1 MQNNYI
7 QKLQPVNHDHTLDE
21 VTQFAKSLG
30 IKTFDFPDDMAM
42 KDYRLSIEKKIVD
55 TVHPYKIYENKK
67 VPGQWAT
74 YIYDRFRKGKR
85 RNIRRR
91 NYDELIHAL
100 TEYYINNYDINI
112 TMQYL
117 FEKWLIYRRDETPVK
132 PGTIRKDLSTWNT
145 YCKNVK
151 LDDKSLS
158 DIRVSEV
165 SQKYLA
171 RFFRNL
177 TKRRQFTKQAVNNIR
192 SIFSG
197 MLSYAVELE
206 LIEHNPIHDVD
217 FKRLPFKPV
226 PDKQED
232 VFTREETYKLLTY
245 AYNGE
250 NLPQLSRMMGHS
262 QVSTTL
268 HYLRNVDKEN
278 TFADVFKNLG
288 NSH

>member
-42 KDYRLSIEKKIVD
+42 KDYRSSIEKRIVD
-55 TVHPYKIYENKK
+55 TV
-67 VPGQWAT
+67 
-74 YIYDRFRKGKR
+74 
-85 RNIRRR
+85 IRRR

-117 FEKWLIYRRDETPVK
+117 FEKWLIFRRDETPVK
-132 PGTIRKDLSTWNT
+132 PGTIRKDLSAWNT

-171 RFFRNL
+171 RFF
-177 TKRRQFTKQAVNNIR
+177 IR
-192 SIFSG
+192 PLRI
-197 MLSYAVELE
+197 
-206 LIEHNPIHDVD
+206 
-217 FKRLPFKPV
+217 RL
-226 PDKQED
+226 
-232 VFTREETYKLLTY
+232 
-245 AYNGE
+245 
-250 NLPQLSRMMGHS
+250 
-262 QVSTTL
+262 
-268 HYLRNVDKEN
+268 
-278 TFADVFKNLG
+278 
-288 NSH
+288 

>member
-42 KDYRLSIEKKIVD
+42 KDYRSSIEKKIVD

-74 YIYDRFRKGKR
+74 YIYDRFRKEKR

-91 NYDELIHAL
+91 NYD
-100 TEYYINNYDINI
+100 
-112 TMQYL
+112 
-117 FEKWLIYRRDETPVK
+117 
-132 PGTIRKDLSTWNT
+132 
-145 YCKNVK
+145 
-151 LDDKSLS
+151 
-158 DIRVSEV
+158 
-165 SQKYLA
+165 
-171 RFFRNL
+171 
-177 TKRRQFTKQAVNNIR
+177 
-192 SIFSG
+192 
-197 MLSYAVELE
+197 E

-232 VFTREETYKLLTY
+232 VFTREEAYKLLTY
-245 AYNGE
+245 LEPLDDPYALAIRLDFNLFIRIGE
-250 NLPQLSRMMGHS
+250 LAGLKWENINLLTHA
-262 QVSTTL
+262 L
-268 HYLRNVDKEN
+268 
-278 TFADVFKNLG
+278 
-288 NSH
+288 

>member
-42 KDYRLSIEKKIVD
+42 KDYRSSIEKKIVD

-117 FEKWLIYRRDETPVK
+117 FEKWLIFRRDETPVK

-232 VFTREETYKLLTY
+232 VFTREEAYKLLTY
-245 AYNGE
+245 LEPLDDPYALAIRLDFNLFIRIGE
-250 NLPQLSRMMGHS
+250 LTG
-262 QVSTTL
+262 
-268 HYLRNVDKEN
+268 
-278 TFADVFKNLG
+278 
-288 NSH
+288 

>member
-7 QKLQPVNHDHTLDE
+7 QKLQPVNHD
-21 VTQFAKSLG
+21 
-30 IKTFDFPDDMAM
+30 
-42 KDYRLSIEKKIVD
+42 
-55 TVHPYKIYENKK
+55 
-67 VPGQWAT
+67 
-74 YIYDRFRKGKR
+74 
-85 RNIRRR
+85 
-91 NYDELIHAL
+91 ELIHAL
-100 TEYYINNYDINI
+100 TEYYISNYDINI

-232 VFTREETYKLLTY
+232 IFTREEAYKLLTY

>member
-42 KDYRLSIEKKIVD
+42 KDYRSSIEKKIVD

-74 YIYDRFRKGKR
+74 YIYDRFRKRKR
-85 RNIRRR
+85 RNIRRL

-117 FEKWLIYRRDETPVK
+117 FEKWLIFRRDETPVK
-132 PGTIRKDLSTWNT
+132 PGTIRKDLSAWNT

-171 RFFRNL
+171 RFF
-177 TKRRQFTKQAVNNIR
+177 IR
-192 SIFSG
+192 PLRI
-197 MLSYAVELE
+197 
-206 LIEHNPIHDVD
+206 
-217 FKRLPFKPV
+217 RL
-226 PDKQED
+226 
-232 VFTREETYKLLTY
+232 
-245 AYNGE
+245 
-250 NLPQLSRMMGHS
+250 
-262 QVSTTL
+262 
-268 HYLRNVDKEN
+268 
-278 TFADVFKNLG
+278 
-288 NSH
+288 